1 MASNIKRVLPLYT
14 VDAFTNKAFS
24 GNPAAVC
31 LLDHQDLDD
40 DMKQKIASEMN
51 LSDTAYVRLLND
63 GESSESAS
71 RFEIRWFTPTNEVPL
86 CGHATLAS
94 AAILFH
100 VVGNKSEKL
109 TFQTKMRGD
118 LFASRHGNLIS
129 LDFPLYDTEK
139 QDGSVKPFKEV
150 IQATVGNM
158 AVQDLQYSAE
168 TKTFII
174 RLDDSITRS
183 NFDGFSPDFNMMHS
197 ADPDGNAVAFVI
209 VAIKGSLDN
218 GSVDD
223 TGKVYDFKSR
233 FFTPWNGIDEDP
245 VTGSA
250 HAVLASYWSKQL
262 QKKTLYAHQAS
273 RRGGDLHLKVNDNG
287 RVDIAGEAVVILK
300 GQITV

>member
-51 LSDTAYVRLLND
+51 LSETAYVRLLND
-63 GESSESAS
+63 GESSENAS
-71 RFEIRWFTPTNEVPL
+71 SFEIRWFTPTNEVPL

-118 LFASRHGNLIS
+118 VFASRHGNLIS

-150 IQATVGNM
+150 IQATVGKM

-174 RLDDSITRS
+174 RLDDSITRDELES
-183 NFDGFSPDFNMMHS
+183 HNPDTTAMLNLDPQGQYFYDVILTLKGSRENTNQQSYDCLSRVFSPLFGL
-197 ADPDGNAVAFVI
+197 P
-209 VAIKGSLDN
+209 
-218 GSVDD
+218 
-223 TGKVYDFKSR
+223 
-233 FFTPWNGIDEDP
+233 EDP

>member
-174 RLDDSITRS
+174 RLDDSITRDELES
-183 NFDGFSPDFNMMHS
+183 RNPDTTAMLNLDPQGQYFDD
-197 ADPDGNAVAFVI
+197 VI
-209 VAIKGSLDN
+209 LTLKGSREN
-218 GSVDD
+218 TNQQS
-223 TGKVYDFKSR
+223 YDCLSR
-233 FFTPWNGIDEDP
+233 VFVSPLFGLPVEDP